1 MYFVN
6 FLCTFLHGEIKTF
19 IHTKVLNNKAKKIN
33 SSQLLLTQ
41 RNKAQLLL
49 SSLGSPVLVGKTK
62 QNRTNKTQ
70 KTTTSVAFCFM
81 SLSFISLFTLLL
93 LL

>member
-6 FLCTFLHGEIKTF
+6 FLCTFLHCEIKTF
-19 IHTKVLNNKAKKIN
+19 IHTKVLNNKAKNIN

-62 QNRTNKTQ
+62 QNKTQ